1 MSSRNN
7 IDISENLK
15 RSNELTIILN
25 VGGIKYETY
34 ASTFTRYP
42 DTLLGTMFQEKNRA
56 TLHPQ
61 TGNIYFFDRNGYAFR
76 YIMEFYRTGKLLLS
90 ERDKDKVTFVT
101 LDEIKKEIEYFH
113 IPVTEGDD
121 NDEYDDDDDDDLMLD
136 SQSSDRKKKNHNN
149 PAPASVLIHKH
160 AGAKVDQFIN
170 ALEKI
175 IYEAMG
181 CFEERIELKFFPK
194 ITDVEAYWKENES
207 ALKDYYMSNMKPY
220 GVIGYCILDK
230 FSKEIQLYFE
240 STMQSITFQTI
251 QVIDELTPTGNY
263 GNYYKISINIK
274 DRYDKEDIIIHTR
287 LANYRVS

>member
-1 MSSRNN
+1 MSSKNNN

-15 RSNELTIILN
+15 RSSERTIILN

-34 ASTFTRYP
+34 ASTLTEYP
-42 DTLLGTMFQEKNRA
+42 DTLLGTIFQDKNRA
-56 TLHPQ
+56 MLHPQ
-61 TGNIYFFDRNGYAFR
+61 T
-76 YIMEFYRTGKLLLS
+76 
-90 ERDKDKVTFVT
+90 DKVTFVT
-101 LDEIKKEIEYFH
+101 LDEIEKEIEYFR
-113 IPVTEGDD
+113 IPVTEGSD
-121 NDEYDDDDDDDLMLD
+121 NDEYDDDDLMLD
-136 SQSSDRKKKNHNN
+136 SQSNDKKKKNHNN
-149 PAPASVLIHKH
+149 PAPASVLIHKY

-170 ALEKI
+170 ALEEL

-181 CFEERIELKFFPK
+181 CFEERIELKFFSN
-194 ITDVEAYWKENES
+194 TSDVEAYWKEIEP
-207 ALKDYYMSNMKPY
+207 ALKFYYIMKPY

-240 STMQSITFQTI
+240 STMQSISFQSI

>member
-1 MSSRNN
+1 MSSKNNN

-15 RSNELTIILN
+15 RSSERTIILN

-34 ASTFTRYP
+34 ASTLTEYP
-42 DTLLGTMFQEKNRA
+42 DTLLGTIFQDKNRA
-56 TLHPQ
+56 MLHPQ

-101 LDEIKKEIEYFH
+101 LDEIEKEIEYFR
-113 IPVTEGDD
+113 IPVTE
-121 NDEYDDDDDDDLMLD
+121 
-136 SQSSDRKKKNHNN
+136 
-149 PAPASVLIHKH
+149 
-160 AGAKVDQFIN
+160 AKVDQFIN
-170 ALEKI
+170 ALEEL

-181 CFEERIELKFFPK
+181 CFEERIELKFFSN
-194 ITDVEAYWKENES
+194 TSDVEAYWKEIEP
-207 ALKDYYMSNMKPY
+207 ALKFYYIMKPY

-240 STMQSITFQTI
+240 STMQSISFQSI

>member
-1 MSSRNN
+1 MSSKNNN

-15 RSNELTIILN
+15 RSSERTIILN

-34 ASTFTRYP
+34 ASTLTEYP
-42 DTLLGTMFQEKNRA
+42 DTLLGTIFQDKNRA
-56 TLHPQ
+56 MLHPQ

-101 LDEIKKEIEYFH
+101 LDEIEKEIEYFR

-121 NDEYDDDDDDDLMLD
+121 NDEYDDDDLMLD
-136 SQSSDRKKKNHNN
+136 SQSNEKKKNHNN
-149 PAPASVLIHKH
+149 PAPASVLIHKY

-170 ALEKI
+170 ALEEL

-181 CFEERIELKFFPK
+181 CFEERIELKFFSN
-194 ITDVEAYWKENES
+194 TSDVEAYWKEIEP
-207 ALKDYYMSNMKPY
+207 ALKFYYIMKPY

-240 STMQSITFQTI
+240 STMQSISFQSI